1 MKKLLLI
8 GLLIVPFALA
18 ATDTKDDLIKLDK
31 EWGVANLK
39 ADKSELGKIY
49 ANDMFAVT
57 PEGVLTRT
65 QMLEGAEPADSTNYI
80 TSDYKVKM
88 LGDDIAVMAHK
99 GDGYRSLH
107 VFQKQGSGWLVVATA
122 TIPDAAASASDN

>member
-8 GLLIVPFALA
+8 GLLVVPFALA

-57 PEGVLTRT
+57 PEGVLTRA
-65 QMLEGAEPADSTNYI
+65 QMLEAVEPADSTNYI

-88 LGDDIAVMAHK
+88 LGDDVAVMAHK

-107 VFQKQGSGWLVVATA
+107 VFQKQGSGWHVVATA
-122 TIPDAAASASDN
+122 TIPDAASASDN